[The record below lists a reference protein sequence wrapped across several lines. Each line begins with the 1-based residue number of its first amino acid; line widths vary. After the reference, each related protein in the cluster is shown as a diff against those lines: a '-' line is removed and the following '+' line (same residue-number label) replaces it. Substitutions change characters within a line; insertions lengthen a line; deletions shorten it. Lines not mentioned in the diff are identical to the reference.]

1 MYQDVG
7 YPHLDLIVGRRI
19 NKRSGSAEYLC
30 KFVGRSYLHLWWLTF
45 PELEL
50 FIPEGYQKHHRVQ
63 LYDRKLRRDG
73 YQDLDDV
80 DDLEANKVTV
90 EKILN
95 HKIDPADK
103 LDDQIEK
110 RRQQIPFEIKYPRV
124 TDYFLLD
131 NAEVVPERMNGIV
144 KKLLN
149 ENGGDIFQSPV
160 DTEYEL
166 HVHGA

>member
-1 MYQDVG
+1 M
-7 YPHLDLIVGRRI
+7 
-19 NKRSGSAEYLC
+19 
-30 KFVGRSYLHLWWLTF
+30 
-45 PELEL
+45 
-50 FIPEGYQKHHRVQ
+50 Q

-95 HKIDPADK
+95 HKVDPADK

-110 RRQQIPFEIKYPRV
+110 RRQQIPYEIKYPRV

-149 ENGGDIFQSPV
+149 EHGGDIFQSPV
-160 DTEYEL
+160 DTEYV
-166 HVHGA
+166 VHIMLDACLQTDKFLAAMCQIT